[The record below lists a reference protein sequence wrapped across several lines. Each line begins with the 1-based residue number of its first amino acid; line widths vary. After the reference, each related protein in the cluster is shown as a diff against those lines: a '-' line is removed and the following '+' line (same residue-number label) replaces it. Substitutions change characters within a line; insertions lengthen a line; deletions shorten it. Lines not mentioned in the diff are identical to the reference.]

1 MKPAIREFCLVL
13 FAVVLIFAIGIS
25 SHAQDGKLNVRV
37 TPHQAYIFVDGRAI
51 SEASKNH
58 TLRLSAGDH
67 KVELVNYGYTP
78 DTRTVTITAGETIVI
93 EVNLTPVSKTVSGP
107 FGAMTI
113 EDANRDAIL
122 LNGKT
127 PDFFV
132 GHGDEFDHDWWWKQ
146 ELVVPP
152 GKYQVTALHED
163 KEVWSG
169 AVDVPANK
177 RVVIDIPAGV
187 RKTVDWSRGEKL
199 TSIPRFAVGSA
210 SAMVAVAKPTAE
222 LSTTAAQINCGD
234 SSQLK
239 WVSTDAP
246 NVDITP
252 LGTVAASGEQSV
264 QPRQTT
270 EYQLTALGPGG
281 TATADTTVNVN
292 TAVQANLELSPAQVQ
307 YKKIGDKVVQQ
318 DSTALNWTAANASNV
333 SIDTLGTVS
342 PTGNQTLQIVPKKT
356 DPGPVDETVTYTLN
370 AKNDCGGTAT
380 KTATLHIVGLIEP
393 PELAMRSAF
402 FPTNRPRSLKS
413 NSALL
418 ASEQETLKSLAEGYQ
433 KYLQYKPDAR
443 LTLVGHADRRGPQAY
458 NQPLSGRRARMAK
471 AFLVQQGVPEENI
484 ETQAYGKE
492 KNLSADQVKD
502 LIEKDSSIS
511 AEEREKLVKKF
522 QNTVLAFNRRVD
534 VTVTP
539 TGQESAVTYPV
550 QSQDFGQLIDRG
562 PKLAFSGV
570 GLDAEKTKETKDTRR
585 PKP

>member
-1 MKPAIREFCLVL
+1 MKPVIRAFCCVL
-13 FAVVLIFAIGIS
+13 FAVVFMFAIGIP

-37 TPHQAYIFVDGRAI
+37 TPHQTYIFVDGRAI
-51 SEASKNH
+51 SEASKKH
-58 TLRLSAGDH
+58 TLSLSAGDH

-78 DTRTVTITAGETIVI
+78 DTRTVTITAGKTTDI

-152 GKYQVTALHED
+152 GNYQVTALHED
-163 KEVWSG
+163 KVVWSG
-169 AVDVPANK
+169 PVDVPANK
-177 RVVIDIPAGV
+177 RVVIDIPKGV
-187 RKTVDWSRGEKL
+187 RKTVDWPRGAKL

-210 SAMVAVAKPTAE
+210 SATVAVAQPTAE

-239 WVSTDAP
+239 WASTDAP
-246 NVDITP
+246 NVQITP
-252 LGTVAASGEQSV
+252 LGTVAASGEQTL
-264 QPRQTT
+264 QPKQTT
-270 EYQLTALGPGG
+270 EYHLTALGPGG
-281 TATADTTVNVN
+281 TATANTKVNVN

-333 SIDTLGTVS
+333 SIDPLGTVS

-356 DPGPVDETVTYTLN
+356 DPGPVDETATYTLN

-380 KTATLHIVGLIEP
+380 QTATLHIVGSIEP
-393 PELAMRSAF
+393 PELAMRSVF

-413 NSALL
+413 TNALL
-418 ASEQETLKSLAEGYQ
+418 ASEQETLKSIAEGYQ

-443 LTLVGHADRRGPQAY
+443 LTLVGHADQRGPQAY
-458 NQPLSGRRARMAK
+458 NQPLSERRAQLAK
-471 AFLVQQGVPEENI
+471 AFLVQQGVPEGNI

-492 KNLSADQVKD
+492 KNLTADQVKE
-502 LIEKDSSIS
+502 LIEKDSSLS
-511 AEEREKLVKKF
+511 AEEREKLDKKF

-534 VTVTP
+534 LTVTP

-550 QSQDFGQLIDRG
+550 QSEDFAKLIDRG

-570 GLDAEKTKETKDTRR
+570 ELAAEKEKETKETKE
-585 PKP
+585 PK

>member
-1 MKPAIREFCLVL
+1 MKPASAIWLVL
-13 FAVVLIFAIGIS
+13 SAVVLMFALEIP

-51 SEASKNH
+51 SEVSKKH
-58 TLRLSAGDH
+58 TLSLSEGDH

-78 DTRTVTITAGETIVI
+78 DTRTVTITVGKTTYI

-113 EDANRDAIL
+113 EGANRDAIL

-152 GKYQVTALHED
+152 GNYQVTALHEN

-169 AVDVPANK
+169 PVDVPANK
-177 RVVIDIPAGV
+177 RVVIDIPKGV
-187 RKTVDWSRGEKL
+187 RKTVDWSRSEKL

-210 SAMVAVAKPTAE
+210 SATVAVAKPTAE
-222 LSTTAAQINCGD
+222 MSTTATQINCGD

-239 WVSTDAP
+239 WASTDAP
-246 NVDITP
+246 NVQITP
-252 LGTVAASGEQSV
+252 LGTVAPSGEQTV
-264 QPRQTT
+264 QPNQTT
-270 EYQLTALGPGG
+270 EYLLTALGPGG
-281 TATADTTVNVN
+281 TATADTGVNVN

-333 SIDTLGTVS
+333 SIDPLGTVGT
-342 PTGNQTLQIVPKKT
+342 TGNQTLQIVPKKT
-356 DPGPVDETVTYTLN
+356 DPGPVDETVTYTLS

-380 KTATLHIVGLIEP
+380 QTATLHIVGSIEP
-393 PELAMRSAF
+393 PELTIRSVF
-402 FPTNRPRSLKS
+402 FPTNQPRSLKS
-413 NSALL
+413 NNALL
-418 ASEQETLKSLAEGYQ
+418 ASEQEALKSIAEGYE

-443 LTLVGHADRRGPQAY
+443 LTLVGHADQRGPQAY
-458 NQPLSGRRARMAK
+458 NQPLSERRARLAK
-471 AFLVQQGVPEENI
+471 AFLVQQGVPEGNI
-484 ETQAYGKE
+484 ETQGYGKE
-492 KNLSADQVKD
+492 KNLTADQVKG
-502 LIEKDSSIS
+502 LLEKDGSLSS
-511 AEEREKLVKKF
+511 EEREKLEKKL
-522 QNTVLAFNRRVD
+522 QNTMMLAFNRRVD

-539 TGQESAVTYPV
+539 TGQESALTYPV
-550 QSQDFGQLIDRG
+550 QSEGFAQLIDRG
-562 PKLAFSGV
+562 PKLGFSGV
-570 GLDAEKTKETKDTRR
+570 ELAAQKEEETKDTTDV
-585 PKP
+585 K